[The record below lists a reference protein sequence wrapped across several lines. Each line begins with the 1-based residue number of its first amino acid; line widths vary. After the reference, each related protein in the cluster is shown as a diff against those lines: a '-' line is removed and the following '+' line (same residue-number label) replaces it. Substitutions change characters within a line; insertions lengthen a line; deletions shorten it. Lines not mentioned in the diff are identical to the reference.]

1 MAENF
6 APIAARKPDTAAL
19 VDDTRTVTWSA
30 FNRHVNQRIHAF
42 RALGLEA
49 GDTIA
54 VLGDNRAELFEV
66 LGAAMHAGLVVVPLN
81 WHWVADEIAYVLDD
95 ADVRALVVDESFAA
109 VGLEAVARVNPTVQ
123 TIRVGGDADAELL
136 ATQPEDEPA
145 GQVLAGPMFY
155 TSGTT
160 GRPKGVRNALTRA
173 GMPASVWQLVA
184 AGAVENL
191 GFPTDGVTLLC
202 GPAYHSAQWA
212 FAMLPLLTG
221 STLVMRARFDPVE
234 TLELID
240 RYQVT
245 NLHLVPTQMTRLL
258 RVPDPVRAAF
268 SGASLRVVYHGAA
281 PCPPDVKR
289 RMIAWWGPKLVEY
302 YGGTEG
308 AMLST
313 ISSAEWLE
321 HPSSVGRPWDSV
333 EVLVVRDDGSPCGP
347 GEEGTLY
354 VRSRLGMDFEY
365 HRDPAK
371 TEAAHQGPGVF
382 TLGDVGYLDE
392 DGWLHLS
399 DRRIDLIISGGVN
412 IYPAE
417 IEGVLAAH
425 PAVRDVAVFGIPDD
439 EFGEQVKAAVELEP
453 GTDPSPTLAA
463 ELLAY
468 CRDHLAGYKVP
479 RSVDFQAQLPRHPT
493 GKLYKR
499 LLRDPY
505 WEGTGRK
512 I

>member
-1 MAENF
+1 VAENF
-6 APIAARKPDTAAL
+6 APVAARKPDAAAL
-19 VDDTRTVTWSA
+19 VDETRTVTWQE
-30 FNRHVNQRIHAF
+30 FNAHVNQLIHAW
-42 RALGLEA
+42 RSAGLAA

-54 VLGDNRAELFEV
+54 VLGDNRVEFFEA
-66 LGAAMHAGLVVVPLN
+66 LGAAMHAGLIVVPLN
-81 WHWVADEIAYVLDD
+81 WHWVPDEIAYVLDD
-95 ADVRALVVDESFAA
+95 ADVRALLVDEDFAD
-109 VGLEAVARVNPTVQ
+109 VGLEAVGRLDRALL
-123 TIRVGGDADAELL
+123 TIRIGGDEYAELL
-136 ATQPEDEPA
+136 AAHSADEPA
-145 GQVLAGPMFY
+145 DQVLAGPMFY

-191 GFPTDGVTLLC
+191 GLPTDGVTLLC

-221 STLVMRARFDPVE
+221 STLVMRAHFDPVE

-245 NLHLVPTQMTRLL
+245 NLHLVPTQLTRLL
-258 RVPDPVRAAF
+258 HVPESARTGF

-289 RMIAWWGPKLVEY
+289 AMIEWWGPTLVEY

-313 ISSAEWLE
+313 ITSADWLE

-333 EVLVVRDDGSPCGP
+333 EVLVVRDDGTPCET
-347 GEEGTLY
+347 GEAGILY

-365 HRDPAK
+365 HGDPAK
-371 TEAAHQGPGVF
+371 TEAAHNGPGVF
-382 TLGDVGYLDE
+382 TLGDIGYLDE
-392 DGWLHLS
+392 QGWLHLS

-412 IYPAE
+412 VYPAE
-417 IEGVLAAH
+417 IEGVLATH
-425 PAVRDVAVFGIPDD
+425 PAVRDVAVFGIPND
-439 EFGEQVKAAVELEP
+439 EFGEEVKAAVELEP
-453 GTDPSPTLAA
+453 GHDASPALAS
-463 ELLAY
+463 ELLDH
-468 CRDHLAGYKVP
+468 CRANLAGYKVP
-479 RSVDFQAQLPRHPT
+479 RSIDFETALPRHPT

-499 LLRDPY
+499 VLRDAY
-505 WEGTGRK
+505 WQDTGRR

>member
-1 MAENF
+1 VAENF
-6 APIAARKPDTAAL
+6 APIAARKPDAPAL
-19 VDDTRTVTWSA
+19 VDETRTVTWRV
-30 FNRHVNQRIHAF
+30 FNTHVNQLIHAF
-42 RALGLEA
+42 RAAGLEA

-54 VLGDNRAELFEV
+54 VLGDNRTELFEV

-81 WHWVADEIAYVLDD
+81 WHWVAEEIAYVLDD
-95 ADVRALVVDESFAA
+95 ADVRALVVDETFAA
-109 VGLEAVARVNPTVQ
+109 VGLEAVADMDRTLLI
-123 TIRVGGDADAELL
+123 IRVGGDEYAELL
-136 ATQPEDEPA
+136 AAQPTDEPA
-145 GQVLAGPMFY
+145 DQVLAGPMFY

-173 GMPASVWQLVA
+173 GIPASVWQLVA

-191 GFPTDGVTLLC
+191 GLPTDGVALLC

-212 FAMLPLLTG
+212 FATFPLLTG
-221 STLVMRARFDPVE
+221 ATLVMRAHFDPVE

-245 NLHLVPTQMTRLL
+245 NLHLVPTQLTRLL
-258 RVPDPVRAAF
+258 RVPDPARAAF
-268 SGASLRVVYHGAA
+268 SGASLRVAYHGAA

-289 RMIAWWGPKLVEY
+289 AMIEWWGPKLVEY

-313 ISSAEWLE
+313 ISSEDWLQ

-333 EVLVVRDDGSPCGP
+333 EVLVVRDDDSPCDL

-365 HRDPAK
+365 HGDPAK
-371 TEAAHQGPGVF
+371 TQAAHNGPGVF

-412 IYPAE
+412 VYPAE

-425 PAVRDVAVFGIPDD
+425 PAVRDVAVFGIPND
-439 EFGEQVKAAVELEP
+439 EFGEEVKAAVEVEAGSIP
-453 GTDPSPTLAA
+453 APALAS
-463 ELLAY
+463 ELLGY

-479 RSVDFQAQLPRHPT
+479 RSIDFEDQLPRHPT